1 MKEERKV
8 CDLPRE
14 VLWTMNPKR
23 FKTTI
28 VPSVEKGLPQ
38 EVSCDHSSEETSVM
52 EVERRVECWYSVFGY
67 TQYSK

>member
-1 MKEERKV
+1 
-8 CDLPRE
+8 
-14 VLWTMNPKR
+14 MNPKR

-52 EVERRVECWYSVFGY
+52 EVERRVECLYSVFGY